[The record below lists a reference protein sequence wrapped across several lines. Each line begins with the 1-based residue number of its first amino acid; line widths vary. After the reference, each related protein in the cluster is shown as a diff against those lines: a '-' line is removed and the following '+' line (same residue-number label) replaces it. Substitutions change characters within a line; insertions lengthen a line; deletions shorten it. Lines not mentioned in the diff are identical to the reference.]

1 MKKWLGMLILISVFV
16 FGMKP
21 CAMAQDEIQMRV
33 NMFKDVSSNGEV
45 YGISFELAGD
55 KLKNAARIFIDGPR
69 GKRVWVNNAVDLNQI
84 LLSAVD
90 LSIDQFNRWFPEGDY
105 LISYSPPAI
114 GKLKVRMT
122 HNFPSTPA
130 IVNPTDGAVNV
141 SVNPLITWGPLT
153 NILSLRLTV
162 KDRAG
167 LEFSIELPPNA
178 TSYRLPVNL
187 LKPNTQYELSLQG
200 TTVADSGGNGF
211 LTTTSLISFTTEA
224 E

>member
-1 MKKWLGMLILISVFV
+1 MKKSLGILILISVFV

-45 YGISFELAGD
+45 YGINFDLAGD
-55 KLKNAARIFIDGPR
+55 KLKNVARVFVDCPKGR
-69 GKRVWVNNAVDLNQI
+69 RVWVNNTVDLNQI
-84 LLSAVD
+84 LLSSVNLD
-90 LSIDQFNRWFPEGDY
+90 IDQFNRWFPEGDY
-105 LISYSPPAI
+105 LITFSPPAL

-130 IVNPTDGAVNV
+130 IVNPTDGAINV

-153 NILSLRLTV
+153 NIFSLRLTV
-162 KDRAG
+162 KDRAS
-167 LEFSIELPPNA
+167 LEFSIELPPNS

-200 TTVADSGGNGF
+200 TVADSGGNG

>member
-16 FGMKP
+16 LGMRP
-21 CAMAQDEIQMRV
+21 CAMAQNEIQMRV
-33 NMFKDVSSNGEV
+33 NMFKDVSSSGEV
-45 YGISFELAGD
+45 YGINFELVGD
-55 KLKNAARIFIDGPR
+55 RLKNAARIFIDGPR

-90 LSIDQFNRWFPEGDY
+90 LSIDQFDRWFPEGDY

-122 HNFPSTPA
+122 RNFPSTPA
-130 IVNPTDGAVNV
+130 IVNPTQGAVNV
-141 SVNPLITWGPLT
+141 SLNPLIAWGPLT
-153 NILSLRLTV
+153 NILSLRLMV

-167 LEFSIELPPNA
+167 LEFSIELPTNS

-187 LKPNTQYELSLQG
+187 LKPNTQYELSLQV
-200 TTVADSGGNGF
+200 TAADSGGNGF

>member
-1 MKKWLGMLILISVFV
+1 MKKCLGMLILISVFV

-21 CAMAQDEIQMRV
+21 YAMAQDEIQMRV

-45 YGISFELAGD
+45 YGINFDIAGD
-55 KLKNAARIFIDGPR
+55 KLKNAFRVFVDAPR
-69 GKRVWVNNAVDLNQI
+69 GRRVWVNNTVDLNQI
-84 LLSAVD
+84 LLSAVN
-90 LSIDQFNRWFPEGDY
+90 LSIDEFNRWFPEGNY
-105 LISYSPPAI
+105 LITFSPPAV
-114 GKLKVRMT
+114 GKLKVPMT

-130 IVNPTDGAVNV
+130 IVNPTEGAVNV
-141 SVNPLITWGPLT
+141 PVNPLITWGPLA
-153 NILSLRLTV
+153 NIVSLRLTV

-167 LEFSIELPPNA
+167 LEFGIELPPNS

-200 TTVADSGGNGF
+200 TVADSGGNG
-211 LTTTSLISFTTEA
+211 LTTTSFISFTTEA